1 MGKKIKTRTCFSFV
15 GSDYSAQEPRSLASF
30 AHDIDM
36 LQAYAEG
43 KDLYA
48 LIGSFCFHNN
58 YEDNLE
64 FHPVTHKL
72 QPDGKKRRSKAK
84 TILLAVLYGMSA
96 ATMAAR
102 IGSTKEEA
110 EEIIKNFYAGFKGV
124 ALFTQQSQA
133 MLKKYGYVTD
143 LWGRRRHIPDAQ
155 LPEFE
160 VTPPEN
166 LQRDFNPLLG
176 LVPRPNPLAESNK
189 QKYLQQL
196 KVARGKV
203 ARDKIIADAKKNGY
217 TIKNNGGFI
226 NRALRQ
232 CLNARIQGCI
242 DGEARVQTKKYGLKK
257 LKDIVGETLEL
268 WDGDAWTTGEI
279 TYSGKKQKC
288 TITFNNKQT
297 IMCSP
302 IHKFLVVNTAGGTKW
317 VECKDLKSGDRVCIN
332 ENYVPSEYHY
342 TSDRSLDDT
351 AWNSKN
357 LHCDDIS
364 NSFELGR
371 VLGRLAS
378 DGSYG
383 VREDG
388 GSCLYQLIAEHE
400 FDILPILEGY
410 MKPWNCT
417 TQIKPLRENRTQQ
430 MANIRV
436 TSLALNRELEMLDI
450 KHCIHEN
457 IFADTECLRGFIS
470 GFFDGD
476 GGISG
481 NNITL
486 TFGEQYDFLP
496 LIKDLQKALTFFGI
510 RSSYVHYSG
519 YGYRLKI
526 RRADSQRFA
535 QLIGFISKDKQ
546 QLAESM
552 TTVKDNHCFKGR
564 HPLIVN
570 EVEITEEF
578 VDMYDVCNTD
588 RGYYVIDGL
597 ITHNTAASMTKLA
610 MIRVHNDPIM
620 KSLGFKLVCSVHD
633 EMFGEVPRENAEA
646 AAERLAEL
654 MIGAAKDKCDCKFK
668 VDPYVISRWY
678 EDELYGQINQ
688 DYNKLINGDPD
699 KNKPGLT
706 PEAAY
711 EKMRNKYVYLQEK
724 YLHQMCD
731 GTYECNTHN
740 DI

>member
-1 MGKKIKTRTCFSFV
+1 MKITITRNSEV
-15 GSDYSAQEPRSLASF
+15 IA
-30 AHDIDM
+30 
-36 LQAYAEG
+36 
-43 KDLYA
+43 
-48 LIGSFCFHNN
+48 
-58 YEDNLE
+58 
-64 FHPVTHKL
+64 KL

-160 VTPPEN
+160 ITPPEN

-226 NRALRQ
+226 SRALRQ
-232 CLNARIQGCI
+232 CLNARVQG
-242 DGEARVQTKKYGLKK
+242 
-257 LKDIVGETLEL
+257 
-268 WDGDAWTTGEI
+268 
-279 TYSGKKQKC
+279 
-288 TITFNNKQT
+288 
-297 IMCSP
+297 
-302 IHKFLVVNTAGGTKW
+302 
-317 VECKDLKSGDRVCIN
+317 
-332 ENYVPSEYHY
+332 
-342 TSDRSLDDT
+342 
-351 AWNSKN
+351 
-357 LHCDDIS
+357 
-364 NSFELGR
+364 
-371 VLGRLAS
+371 
-378 DGSYG
+378 
-383 VREDG
+383 
-388 GSCLYQLIAEHE
+388 
-400 FDILPILEGY
+400 
-410 MKPWNCT
+410 
-417 TQIKPLRENRTQQ
+417 
-430 MANIRV
+430 
-436 TSLALNRELEMLDI
+436 
-450 KHCIHEN
+450 
-457 IFADTECLRGFIS
+457 
-470 GFFDGD
+470 
-476 GGISG
+476 
-481 NNITL
+481 
-486 TFGEQYDFLP
+486 
-496 LIKDLQKALTFFGI
+496 
-510 RSSYVHYSG
+510 
-519 YGYRLKI
+519 
-526 RRADSQRFA
+526 
-535 QLIGFISKDKQ
+535 
-546 QLAESM
+546 
-552 TTVKDNHCFKGR
+552 
-564 HPLIVN
+564 
-570 EVEITEEF
+570 
-578 VDMYDVCNTD
+578 
-588 RGYYVIDGL
+588 
-597 ITHNTAASMTKLA
+597 TAASMTKLA
-610 MIRVHNDPIM
+610 MIRVHNDPVM